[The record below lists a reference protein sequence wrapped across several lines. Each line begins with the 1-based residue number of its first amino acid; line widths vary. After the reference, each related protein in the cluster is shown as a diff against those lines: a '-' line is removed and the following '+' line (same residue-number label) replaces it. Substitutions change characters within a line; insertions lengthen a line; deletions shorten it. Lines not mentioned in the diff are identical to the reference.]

1 MAEAGQYRRHVRVF
15 VRKRRCHACAA
26 HALHPPGRART
37 SHASHMRAQL
47 KGRAWPVYAPRM
59 YEHSCKAERGP
70 YMHRA
75 CANTAV
81 RQSAACTCIAQ
92 VRTQLQGRARPV
104 HASRMYEHSCKADR
118 GLYMSRSYTNTTE
131 RQNMSCTCIAHVRTQ
146 LRKTAGCGLRMFCM
160 CEHSKKAGRGLY
172 MLCMCE
178 HSQKAWCGLYMLCM
192 YEHD

>member
-1 MAEAGQYRRHVRVF
+1 MAEAGQYRCHVRVFVAGQYRRHVRFRVSAAT
-15 VRKRRCHACAA
+15 RKRRCHACAA

-47 KGRAWPVYAPRM
+47 KGRAWPVHAPRM

-104 HASRMYEHSCKADR
+104 HASRMYEHSCKAER
-118 GLYMSRSYTNTTE
+118 GLCMHRACTNTAV
-131 RQNMSCTCIAHVRTQ
+131 RQIVTCTCIAPVRT
-146 LRKTAGCGLRMFCM
+146 LSVLASRT
-160 CEHSKKAGRGLY
+160 
-172 MLCMCE
+172 
-178 HSQKAWCGLYMLCM
+178 
-192 YEHD
+192 YEHR